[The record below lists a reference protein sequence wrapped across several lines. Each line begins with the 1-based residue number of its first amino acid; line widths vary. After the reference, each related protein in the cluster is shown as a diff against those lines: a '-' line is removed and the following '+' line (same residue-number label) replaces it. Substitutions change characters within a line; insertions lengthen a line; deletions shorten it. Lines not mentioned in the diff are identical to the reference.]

1 MMQQDWREA
10 LGALLPDTPAAD
22 VPQDAE
28 PAPGQETETARLDV
42 VVERKGRGGKT
53 ATIVAG
59 FTVSDEAVAEIA
71 SQLKRRLGFTDTALT
86 RNQDA
91 LAVYVYQHAVHGN
104 AGCQLHVQPAD
115 HFRHTR

>member
-59 FTVSDEAVAEIA
+59 FTVSDDAVAEIA
-71 SQLKRRLGFTDTALT
+71 SQLKRRLGTGGSARGGEILIQGDRADAVVKALT
-86 RNQDA
+86 DMGMKAR
-91 LAVYVYQHAVHGN
+91 
-104 AGCQLHVQPAD
+104 
-115 HFRHTR
+115 RI

>member
-71 SQLKRRLGFTDTALT
+71 SQLKRRLGTGGSARGGEILIQGDRADAVVKALT
-86 RNQDA
+86 DMGMKAR
-91 LAVYVYQHAVHGN
+91 
-104 AGCQLHVQPAD
+104 
-115 HFRHTR
+115 RI

>member
-71 SQLKRRLGFTDTALT
+71 SQLKRRLGPGGSARGGEILIQGDRADAVVKALT
-86 RNQDA
+86 DMGMKAR
-91 LAVYVYQHAVHGN
+91 
-104 AGCQLHVQPAD
+104 
-115 HFRHTR
+115 RI

>member
-71 SQLKRRLGFTDTALT
+71 SQLKRRLGTGGPARGGEILIQGDRADAVVKALT
-86 RNQDA
+86 DMGMKAR
-91 LAVYVYQHAVHGN
+91 
-104 AGCQLHVQPAD
+104 
-115 HFRHTR
+115 RI

>member
-1 MMQQDWREA
+1 MMQQAWREA

-71 SQLKRRLGFTDTALT
+71 SQLKRRLGTGGSARGGEILIQGDRADAVVKALT
-86 RNQDA
+86 DMGMKAR
-91 LAVYVYQHAVHGN
+91 
-104 AGCQLHVQPAD
+104 
-115 HFRHTR
+115 RI